1 MKTFFKYFVFFVLS
15 CSCFTAISK
24 DTSFLVGN
32 NAGVGDGNF
41 NGPSTAAQVT
51 FRYASTTNNLVFYKP
66 TQLGPTGVKL
76 RWEQLDTASGGGFLY
91 CNASDRAN
99 PDGLMDIENAMADSG
114 KTYGGHKLFKTS
126 VPGLYYTLFI
136 AKLWSA
142 YSTKTTISDSGLYI
156 GDTTPQKFQWI
167 ITDPDLQH
175 IGCDNAMRYDRFWA
189 IGGVVHD
196 LTIEFYTDTDF
207 NPTTNQDVSLSSNST
222 YLYAFKAY
230 SPGSRVV
237 DHSHHLYIDFDLLNV
252 KLTNPTCFTA
262 VLTGKSVSGS
272 TVKMGEYAP
281 GQIKNGATPV
291 PFDISLQNCV
301 RVGDI
306 ETKLSSGKLGT
317 ENKQLLG
324 NTLTGSGAAKGVA
337 VLIEGL
343 ANRKSA
349 LMILK
354 PNDSTSVYKD
364 NTGQAQDHDSDA
376 IYPEDQGITYPLH
389 FQATLKQDGN
399 IAIEPGEFKA
409 TSTFQVTYP

>member
-1 MKTFFKYFVFFVLS
+1 MKTFFKYFVFLVLS

-156 GDTTPQKFQWI
+156 GDTTPQNSSGSSQTLI
-167 ITDPDLQH
+167 YNISAAITRC
-175 IGCDNAMRYDRFWA
+175 G
-189 IGGVVHD
+189 
-196 LTIEFYTDTDF
+196 TIDSG
-207 NPTTNQDVSLSSNST
+207 PS
-222 YLYAFKAY
+222 
-230 SPGSRVV
+230 
-237 DHSHHLYIDFDLLNV
+237 
-252 KLTNPTCFTA
+252 A
-262 VLTGKSVSGS
+262 VLYTILRLNFILIPILTLQQTRTYHCPVIRHIFMRLRPTVPVLVLLITAITFIS
-272 TVKMGEYAP
+272 T
-281 GQIKNGATPV
+281 
-291 PFDISLQNCV
+291 
-301 RVGDI
+301 
-306 ETKLSSGKLGT
+306 
-317 ENKQLLG
+317 
-324 NTLTGSGAAKGVA
+324 
-337 VLIEGL
+337 LIYSML
-343 ANRKSA
+343 N
-349 LMILK
+349 
-354 PNDSTSVYKD
+354 
-364 NTGQAQDHDSDA
+364 
-376 IYPEDQGITYPLH
+376 
-389 FQATLKQDGN
+389 
-399 IAIEPGEFKA
+399 
-409 TSTFQVTYP
+409 